1 MATSIVYYTRKTSK
15 SSSIIHT
22 ERRTRG
28 RSDTRSVAAP
38 RRVPLPAE
46 KDAKR
51 SDEWRREDA
60 RRRGLGRASTPERDA
75 RTREDANA
83 DAEDAEDARERRREA
98 ERGGETTEMET
109 AAEWDDGVVHGADG
123 DFGGNS
129 RRDRVA
135 RTIERAVEPN
145 RSSLK
150 KGLGASERERGVQS
164 SPINVLDARSC
175 ASSDTSEEADRDA
188 EDLEE
193 IAKTPGAIDA
203 DVVADH
209 GGWSEGVGR
218 DERGRERMLGA
229 MAPSAEDESLHKR
242 LSELRTALRTA
253 EQVLDRTQNRLQLAE
268 EAKRMAEA
276 EAATLRARV
285 WSLEGGEALV
295 LEGRRDDCLDELR
308 GRLLKEATVE
318 LSYAAKVTTASDH
331 KVQALRE
338 DCKKLQDT
346 IAALSAASTA
356 ENATLS
362 IELAQAR
369 TRIRCDAREIATLVN
384 RVNEAEAHSTKLK
397 GSNEIANTAIERC
410 QAAENE
416 CQRTKESLHE
426 TMRHNEFLHGRVNE
440 LEEMI
445 KCNGQAH
452 YDQELRR
459 VREHLESEV
468 ARLSADVKQERAA
481 RKALETRSNLAI
493 PTDTKCL
500 PYAQDDALV
509 SERSKNEALME
520 EISHLKSQLMRT
532 EADSPRKDDWS
543 DALGFTSNDDNE
555 SVDSQPGTPRG
566 VRDALLAAARL
577 EVQKLGEMNRKLMQ
591 AKLLAENDSVSKVD
605 YDAALT
611 RNNEAWASKVA
622 EVELGATKMR
632 EELTRLTRRSEKLD
646 AEFQTNR
653 LELDEMRIQNRKLE
667 ASLSTRDVK
676 QGATRDEGSWLK
688 LLPRRHSSPG
698 IATQQDN
705 NLTRLGSWAS
715 LGGME
720 DEEDDMCRLEDTV
733 EESDQQLDEEAKQP
747 SRKEVLEERSRS
759 IRERLAARKGKPPLG
774 QLKLSEEAMERS
786 IRESRLAIEAMKAS
800 RSSLCASTGSLQRD

>member
-1 MATSIVYYTRKTSK
+1 MWKNTTRPSVWYTILVKTL
-15 SSSIIHT
+15 SSSITHT
-22 ERRTRG
+22 ERHA
-28 RSDTRSVAAP
+28 SVGHAVG
-38 RRVPLPAE
+38 RRVASRRVASLSRPKAE
-46 KDAKR
+46 DAKR
-51 SDEWRREDA
+51 SDEWRRADA

-83 DAEDAEDARERRREA
+83 DAEDARGRARTT

-135 RTIERAVEPN
+135 RTMERAVEPN

-193 IAKTPGAIDA
+193 IAKKTPGAIDA

-209 GGWSEGVGR
+209 DGWSESVGR

-229 MAPSAEDESLHKR
+229 MAPSAEDENLQQR

-295 LEGRRDDCLDELR
+295 LGGRRDDCLDELR

-500 PYAQDDALV
+500 PYPQDDALV

-646 AEFQTNR
+646 AEFQTNL

-676 QGATRDEGSWLK
+676 QGATRDKGSWLK

-774 QLKLSEEAMERS
+774 QLKLSEEAMDINS
-786 IRESRLAIEAMKAS
+786 
-800 RSSLCASTGSLQRD
+800 

>member
-1 MATSIVYYTRKTSK
+1 MATSIVYYTRKTTI
-15 SSSIIHT
+15 SIIHT
-22 ERRTRG
+22 ERT
-28 RSDTRSVAAP
+28 SDTRSVAAP

-83 DAEDAEDARERRREA
+83 DAEDALDARERRREA